1 MATHSSVLAWRN
13 PGTREAGGL
22 PSMGSHRVRHDWSNL
37 AAAYASKV
45 MLIIL
50 QGRLQQYVNHELPY
64 VQLYLEKAEEP
75 EFKLPTSVGSLKKQ
89 SVPEKHLLL
98 LYWLH
103 QSLWMCGSQQTLENS
118 SRDEYTR
125 PPYLPPKK
133 SVCRSRNNS

>member
-1 MATHSSVLAWRN
+1 
-13 PGTREAGGL
+13 
-22 PSMGSHRVRHDWSNL
+22 
-37 AAAYASKV
+37 

-98 LYWLH
+98 LY
-103 QSLWMCGSQQTLENS
+103 
-118 SRDEYTR
+118 
-125 PPYLPPKK
+125 
-133 SVCRSRNNS
+133 

>member
-1 MATHSSVLAWRN
+1 MATHSSVLAWRI